1 MLRFDRSTHSAR
13 PARLTSVGGG
23 VDGSILVIG
32 FVEAVEMKL
41 AVVVVVVVVA
51 VVLVVV
57 LVAVVVVTVVAMVVD
72 DGKW

>member
-1 MLRFDRSTHSAR
+1 MLRFDRSTHFAR

-32 FVEAVEMKL
+32 FVEAVEVKL
-41 AVVVVVVVVA
+41 AVVVVVVVA